1 MMIDTGYE
9 LIFFFFVYAFIGWCT
24 ETACLAILKGRFY
37 NRGFLNLPF
46 SLSGGFAMVLILI
59 AVETL
64 KGEYLWQA
72 IAYLVITA
80 VCFHTAGDLSARL
93 TGTKLWNYQVT
104 SLISSHWNY
113 GILLNLSL
121 AVYCML
127 LKVFVHPF
135 VYVLS
140 QLFYPTVLK
149 VLDGTLILL
158 TIADLCLVLY
168 SIHKKPLSGAAQH
181 FEKNLQE
188 RKKGIGNRI
197 SDVVWRRLRKAY
209 PNLTD
214 ISSVME
220 KNQKTYTFAKGMCL
234 YKLMWVFLISSL
246 IGDLIE
252 TVYVHMQTGIWMSR
266 SSVIYGPF
274 SVVWGIGT
282 TLMTFLLYRLSD
294 RHDRYIFVWGFLI
307 GGTYEYMASLI
318 LELVL
323 GTKFWDYSKMPFNL
337 HGRTNLMF
345 CMFWG
350 LLALVWIKFCYPILS
365 RLIERIPPLPG
376 VIITWILVILMVCDL
391 AISGLA
397 INRYVDRNTGIPA
410 KNSIESFWDRQY
422 PDELIEFIWPNLRIQ
437 KS

>member
-1 MMIDTGYE
+1 MIYTGYE

-24 ETACLAILKGRFY
+24 ETACLAILKGGFY

-59 AVETL
+59 AVQTL

-72 IAYLVITA
+72 VAYLVVTA
-80 VCFHTAGDLSARL
+80 VCFHMAGDLSGRL
-93 TGTKLWNYQVT
+93 TGTKLWNYQMT

-113 GILLNLSL
+113 GILLILSL
-121 AVYCML
+121 AVYCMI
-127 LKVFVHPF
+127 LKIFVHPF

-140 QLFYPTVLK
+140 QLFHPTALK
-149 VLDGTLILL
+149 VSDWTLTLL

-168 SIHKKPLSGAAQH
+168 SIHKKPISGVAQQ
-181 FEKNLQE
+181 FEQNLQE
-188 RKKGIGNRI
+188 RKKGIGNHI
-197 SDVVWRRLRKAY
+197 ADVVWHRLRKAY

-220 KNQKTYTFAKGMCL
+220 KNQKSYIFAKGMCL

-252 TVYVHMQTGIWMSR
+252 TLYVHMRTGIWMSR
-266 SSVIYGPF
+266 SSVLYGPF
-274 SVVWGIGT
+274 SVVWGIGAA
-282 TLMTFLLYRLSD
+282 LLTFLLYRLSD
-294 RHDRYIFVWGFLI
+294 RQDRYIFAWGFLI

-323 GTKFWDYSKMPFNL
+323 GTKFWDYSNMPFNL
-337 HGRTNLMF
+337 HGRTNLLY

-376 VIITWILVILMVCDL
+376 VIVTWILVILMVCDL

-397 INRYVDRNTGIPA
+397 IIRYVNRNTGVPA
-410 KNSIESFWDRQY
+410 RNSIETFWDRQY
-422 PDELIEFIWPNLRIQ
+422 PDELIEFIWPNLTIQ